1 MHITMVKKILADG
14 SPCKKCGEVLAKMEA
29 DDQLKFMD
37 DILVADE
44 RDPKSAGMLLAKKLG
59 VDRAPFF
66 VVTQD
71 DGSQTIYT
79 VYLKFVKEVLNATT
93 NEKEELK
100 ELMNNSQDLD
110 FL

>member
-1 MHITMVKKILADG
+1 
-14 SPCKKCGEVLAKMEA
+14 MEA
-29 DDQLKFMD
+29 DDQLKFIND
-37 DILVADE
+37 VLIADE
-44 RDPKSAGMLLAKKLG
+44 RDAESAGMQLAKQLN

-79 VYLKFVKEVLNATT
+79 VYLKFVKDVLNKVVS
-93 NEKEELK
+93 EKEELQ
-100 ELMNNSQDLD
+100 ELLQNSPDLD